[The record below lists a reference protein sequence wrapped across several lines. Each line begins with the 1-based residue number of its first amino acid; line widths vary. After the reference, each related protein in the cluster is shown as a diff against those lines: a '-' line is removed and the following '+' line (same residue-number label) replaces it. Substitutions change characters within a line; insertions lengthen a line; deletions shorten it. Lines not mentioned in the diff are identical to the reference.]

1 MFKNDIQNIG
11 MLYEKCINKPPVS
24 SESLAK
30 KYNTSVDEVEKA
42 LDKGQKVEME
52 HTSDKKVARTI
63 ASHHLDE
70 MLDYYDKLAKMEN

>member
-24 SESLAK
+24 SASLAK
-30 KYNTSVDEVEKA
+30 KYNISLDEVENA

-52 HTSDKKVARTI
+52 HTNDKKVARTI

-70 MLDYYDKLAKMEN
+70 MIDYYDKLAKMEN